1 MTSPLATETRAPRTG
16 RGPRPRPRSEGS
28 ARPAVQTL
36 GLVGLPP
43 VSASPHDRAFRQRAN
58 RTARCCGHGG
68 DGDGGDRDVMV
79 VTVVIVEVTVVMV
92 MVV

>member
-1 MTSPLATETRAPRTG
+1 MPAADLARARGLKAEPGQPSRRSGWSASRRSALPRTTVL
-16 RGPRPRPRSEGS
+16 S
-28 ARPAVQTL
+28 
-36 GLVGLPP
+36 
-43 VSASPHDRAFRQRAN
+43 VSAE
-58 RTARCCGHGG
+58 RTACCCGHGG